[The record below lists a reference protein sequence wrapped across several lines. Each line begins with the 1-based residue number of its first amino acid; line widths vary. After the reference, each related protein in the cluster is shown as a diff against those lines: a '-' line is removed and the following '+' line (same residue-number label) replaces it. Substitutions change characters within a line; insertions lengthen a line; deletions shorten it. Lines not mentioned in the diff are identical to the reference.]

1 MTEKFKWGIIG
12 TGAITNKFTAD
23 LANLPDAVPYA
34 VGSRSQASADTF
46 AEKFSMP
53 KAYKGYE
60 AVMADP
66 DVDAI
71 YIGTPHP
78 FHKENTIACLEA
90 GKPVLCEKPFA
101 INSADAIEMVN
112 KAREKGVFL
121 MEAMWTRF
129 LPVQLKVQ
137 EWLKKGEIGDV
148 LSLTCDFGF
157 RTDFNPEGRLFNP
170 ELGGGALLDVGIYTI
185 SYASMVFGQQ
195 PEKIHADAFLGKSGV
210 DEQNAQIF
218 TYADGQQAILSSAIR
233 IATEHRARIS
243 GTQGSIVTPNF
254 WHATEATITNT
265 KGKSKTVTGE
275 YGYQFEAAEVANCVK
290 SGKLESD
297 RMPLDETIAIM
308 QTLDSIRAQIGL
320 SYPME

>member
-1 MTEKFKWGIIG
+1 MKQEFRWGIIG
-12 TGAITNKFTAD
+12 TGAITNKFAAD
-23 LANLPDAVPYA
+23 LANLPDAAPYA
-34 VGSRSQASADTF
+34 VASRSQASADQF
-46 AEKFSMP
+46 AAKFGMP
-53 KAYKGYE
+53 KAYQGYE

-78 FHKENTIACLEA
+78 YHKENTIACLEA

-129 LPVQLKVQ
+129 LPVQVQVQ
-137 EWLKKGEIGDV
+137 EWLKKGKIGDV

-157 RTDFNPEGRLFNP
+157 RTEFNPEGRLFNP

-195 PEKIHADAFLGKSGV
+195 PEKIKADAFLGESGV
-210 DEQNAQIF
+210 DEQNAQLF
-218 TYADGQQAILSSAIR
+218 TYAEGQQAILSSAIR

-243 GTQGSIVTPNF
+243 GTQGSIVIPNF
-254 WHATEATITNT
+254 WHATEATMTTNS
-265 KGKSKTVTGE
+265 GKSTTITGGS
-275 YGYQFEAAEVANCVK
+275 GYQFEADEVAKCVK
-290 SGKLESD
+290 AGKLESD

-308 QTLDSIRAQIGL
+308 QTLDSIRAQIGV